1 MQSDKP
7 SSMFLKEVVDIG
19 EQLALLAE
27 HRKGLLEAD
36 TIVAFHDALDRFCQ
50 SMEVLQVCVWSLT
63 HKPILT
69 QPASHEA
76 VASVKGCSTPAR
88 AKRLAAAGSELRAGV
103 GQASREE
110 TAGHTA
116 VVGTG

>member
-7 SSMFLKEVVDIG
+7 SSMFLKEVMDIG
-19 EQLALLAE
+19 EQLTLLGE

-69 QPASHEA
+69 QRDSHEA
-76 VASVKGCSTPAR
+76 VASAEERADTEAGRSTEADSRGGLIR
-88 AKRLAAAGSELRAGV
+88 ALLKRRGL
-103 GQASREE
+103 
-110 TAGHTA
+110 T
-116 VVGTG
+116 